1 MERDYLAMNDD
12 YEVGYGRP
20 PKKHRFKKGKS
31 GNVHGRP
38 KGTKNLVT
46 DLREELNEMI
56 TIREGDK
63 TKRISKQRAFIKSLV
78 ADGMKGKS
86 RSTTPLISLML
97 RLFGLDD
104 TTQPEQLT
112 REEKEIMKRLLQ
124 DLE

>member
-1 MERDYLAMNDD
+1 MSDD
-12 YEVGYGRP
+12 YEVGYRKP

-38 KGTKNLVT
+38 KGTKNFVT

-56 TIREGDK
+56 TMREGDK
-63 TKRISKQRAFIKSLV
+63 TKRISKQRAFIKTLV
-78 ADGMKGKS
+78 ANGMKGKS

-104 TTQPEQLT
+104 TTQPEQLS
-112 REEKEIMKRLLQ
+112 REEKEILKRLLQ
-124 DLE
+124 DLP

>member
-1 MERDYLAMNDD
+1 MSDD
-12 YEVGYGRP
+12 YEVGYGKP

-38 KGTKNLVT
+38 KGTKNFLT

-56 TIREGDK
+56 TIREGGK
-63 TKRISKQRAFIKSLV
+63 TKRVSKQRAFIKSLL
-78 ADGMKGKS
+78 ADGVKGKP
-86 RSTTPLISLML
+86 RSTTSLTNMVF
-97 RLFGLDD
+97 RYFGRDE

-112 REEKEIMKRLLQ
+112 REEKEIIKRLLQ

>member
-1 MERDYLAMNDD
+1 MSDD

-38 KGTKNLVT
+38 KGSKNFVT
-46 DLREELNEMI
+46 DLREELNEKI
-56 TIREGDK
+56 TIREGGK

-78 ADGMKGKS
+78 ADGVTGKPPS
-86 RSTTPLISLML
+86 RTSLSNMVFRYL
-97 RLFGLDD
+97 GLDE

-124 DLE
+124 ELE

>member
-1 MERDYLAMNDD
+1 MSDD

-20 PKKHRFKKGKS
+20 PKKHQFKKGRS

-46 DLREELNEMI
+46 DLRDELNEMI
-56 TIREGDK
+56 TIRVGDK

-78 ADGMKGKS
+78 ADGVTGKS
-86 RSTTPLISLML
+86 PSRTSLSNMVFRYL
-97 RLFGLDD
+97 GLDE

>member
-1 MERDYLAMNDD
+1 MMSDD

-20 PKKHRFKKGKS
+20 PKKHQFKKGRS

>member
-1 MERDYLAMNDD
+1 MSED
-12 YEVGYGRP
+12 YEVGYRKP
-20 PKKHRFKKGKS
+20 PKKHRFKKGRS
-31 GNVHGRP
+31 GNVRGRP
-38 KGTKNLVT
+38 KGTRNFKT
-46 DLREELNEMI
+46 DLREELDEMI

-63 TKRISKQRAFIKSLV
+63 TKHISKQRAFIKSLV

-86 RSTTPLISLML
+86 RSTTPLISLVL
-97 RLFGLDD
+97 RFFGLDD